1 MSKEELKMELNFEK
15 VREEKI
21 RFLDSHHVIVLATSF
36 DDRATAR
43 TVTYASKG
51 LEVYFMSWGHH
62 KKCVQIRGNPKV
74 ALCRDNLTMEGL
86 GEILGNPLDEK
97 NKEYAEIYRNKLPR
111 EFEGFARIPGMVLV
125 KVTPTF
131 MVSWVRIE
139 NRFFLE
145 HLDLENKRAYLKT
158 PEE

>member
-1 MSKEELKMELNFEK
+1 MGKEDLKMELDFEK

-36 DDRATAR
+36 DNRVTAR

-86 GEILGNPLDEK
+86 AEILGNPLDQK
-97 NKEYAEIYRNKLPR
+97 NKEYVEIYRNKLPHD
-111 EFEGFARIPGMVLV
+111 FAGFARIPGMVLV
-125 KVTPTF
+125 KVKPAF
-131 MVSWVRIE
+131 VVSWVRIK

-145 HLDLENKRAYLKT
+145 HLDLESQRAYLKK